1 MTGRIEETRLAWE
14 NFIEERE
21 NSFHIRTEILD
32 SWKRCKKYKV
42 DYNKGCGKLIPK
54 EEFENILKKNRQLIE
69 VSKPI
74 MMDLHNIVKDSNYA
88 IILCDENGV
97 IIETI
102 WNKLAMGKR
111 DELNFIK
118 GCQWTEQNVGTNA
131 IGTCLNLDKPIQ
143 TLGAEHYCKDQHGWT
158 CSAAPIHNNEG
169 KLIGIIDLSGDF
181 YDFHPHTLG
190 IVVAA
195 ANAIQNQLSI
205 IEHRK
210 WIDVS
215 FDSIEDG
222 ILILGTNYKIKNFN
236 TKICEILKVSKEQ
249 MNTIDVNYL
258 LKDILKDNDIF
269 NMNSTIK
276 YSEITLYVGKKI
288 IECSLTISPA
298 IEKNTYFG
306 VVISLKKL
314 DIVRAVVNKVVGNS
328 SSYNFDNIVT
338 INPKL
343 ISLIETAK
351 KMAQNDCPVL
361 IQGESGTGK
370 ELFAHSIHSSSPRSS
385 GPFVAINCAALPKE
399 LVESEFFGY
408 EKGSFTG
415 ASKEGKPGKF
425 ELANKGTIFLDEIG
439 ELPLEIQAKLLRV
452 LDNYVV
458 TRIGGTY
465 ERKLDVRI
473 VAATNRNLY
482 DEVQKKNFRGD
493 LFYRLNV
500 LKIHIPSL
508 RERPEDIIHCSHY
521 FLNKLNENNCRQNKY
536 FDRAFLAN
544 IKKYVWNG
552 NLRELQNVIQR
563 AYYIS
568 DSECIDSSLLPEYM
582 SNTINNDTY
591 FTTKCKGDL
600 EIKTLKQMEKELI
613 IEALKRCNG
622 NVIKASILINIGK
635 SSMYRKIKE
644 YNIDLSQNGK
654 KI

>member
-1 MTGRIEETRLAWE
+1 MKRRIEETRLAWQ
-14 NFIEERE
+14 NFIKGKEDLL
-21 NSFHIRTEILD
+21 NIRTDILD

-42 DYNKGCGKLIPK
+42 DYNKGFGELIPK
-54 EEFENILKKNRQLIE
+54 EELDNVLKKNRQLIE

-74 MMDLHNIVKDSNYA
+74 MMDLYNIVKDSSYA
-88 IILCDENGV
+88 IILCDENGI
-97 IIETI
+97 IIEAI
-102 WNKLAMGKR
+102 WNKLGAKKR

-118 GCQWTEQNVGTNA
+118 GCKWTEKNVGTNA
-131 IGTCLNLDKPIQ
+131 IGTCLSLDKPIQ
-143 TLGAEHYCKDQHGWT
+143 TLGTEHYCKLQHGWT

-169 KLIGIIDLSGDF
+169 KIIGIIDLSGDF

-236 TKICEILKVSKEQ
+236 KKLCEILKIPKKQ
-249 MNTIDVNYL
+249 ILNIDIKYL

-269 NMNSTIK
+269 NINNTIK
-276 YSEITLYVGKKI
+276 YSETTLYIGTKR
-288 IECSLTISPA
+288 IECSVTISPA
-298 IEKNTYFG
+298 IEKGSYFG
-306 VVISLKKL
+306 VVISVKKL
-314 DIVRAVVNKVVGNS
+314 DIVRDVVNRVVGNS
-328 SSYNFDNIVT
+328 SSYTFSDIIT
-338 INPKL
+338 KNPRL

-370 ELFAHSIHSSSPRSS
+370 ELFAHSIHSSSPRKS

-399 LVESEFFGY
+399 LVESELFGY

-439 ELPLEIQAKLLRV
+439 ELPLEIQAKLLRI

-458 TRIGGTY
+458 TRIGSTY

-473 VAATNRNLY
+473 IAATNRNLY
-482 DEVQKKNFRGD
+482 DEVDKKNFRSD

-500 LKIHIPSL
+500 LKLYIPPL
-508 RERPEDIIHCSHY
+508 RERPEDIIHCSQY
-521 FLNKLNENNCRQNKY
+521 FLNKLNENNYKQNKY
-536 FDRAFLAN
+536 FDKSFLSN
-544 IKKYVWNG
+544 IKKHAWNG

-568 DSECIDSSLLPEYM
+568 DSECIDASLLLEHIQEDIDD
-582 SNTINNDTY
+582 N
-591 FTTKCKGDL
+591 KCFISDSKDDL
-600 EIKTLKQMEKELI
+600 EIKPLKQMEKELI
-613 IEALKRCNG
+613 TKALKHCNG
-622 NVIKASILINIGK
+622 NVIKASKLINIGK

-644 YNIDLSQNGK
+644 YNIVLSQNGK